1 MDEHSDIEILV
12 DLESAHSL
20 LDLGGFLYNLQE
32 LLGVE
37 IDVVTE
43 RGLRTRNRQ
52 RVLKEAMP
60 LWEELTSI
68 YLNLTN
74 KLWDRLIGVT
84 SLGRVIGNG
93 QFYLTPTDA

>member
-12 DLESAHSL
+12 DLESANSL
-20 LDLGGFLYNLQE
+20 LDLGGFLYTLQE

-43 RGLRTRNRQ
+43 RGLRPRIRQ

-60 LWEELTSI
+60 L
-68 YLNLTN
+68 
-74 KLWDRLIGVT
+74 
-84 SLGRVIGNG
+84 
-93 QFYLTPTDA
+93 

>member
-12 DLESAHSL
+12 DLESANNL
-20 LDLGGFLYNLQE
+20 LDLGGFLNNLQE

-37 IDVVTE
+37 INVVTE

-60 LWEELTSI
+60 L
-68 YLNLTN
+68 
-74 KLWDRLIGVT
+74 
-84 SLGRVIGNG
+84 
-93 QFYLTPTDA
+93 

>member
-12 DLESAHSL
+12 DLESANNL
-20 LDLGGFLYNLQE
+20 LDLGGFLNNLQE

-60 LWEELTSI
+60 L
-68 YLNLTN
+68 
-74 KLWDRLIGVT
+74 
-84 SLGRVIGNG
+84 
-93 QFYLTPTDA
+93 